1 MEFKIYTAE
10 VGPCSCKIST
20 LHSDILTIVEARDP
34 TLVLR
39 HTNYIAHS

>member
-1 MEFKIYTAE
+1 MQLQD
-10 VGPCSCKIST
+10 ST
-20 LHSDILTIVEARDP
+20 LHSNILTIVEVRDP